1 MNNNFYQWH
10 DERMV
15 GFEMQEINRAVE
27 QDRLLKEAGLYKQNL
42 LLRAVE
48 ALRNLLITRKKPS
61 QSQSSME
68 QRPYQSPS
76 KRAAS

>member
-1 MNNNFYQWH
+1 MNNNLYGWH

-42 LLRAVE
+42 LVRAVE

-61 QSQSSME
+61 QGQPSIE
-68 QRPYQSPS
+68 QRPYQSRS

>member
-1 MNNNFYQWH
+1 MNNNLYGWH

-42 LLRAVE
+42 LVRAVDT
-48 ALRNLLITRKKPS
+48 LRNLLSRGKQGS
-61 QSQSSME
+61 QAHRSVE
-68 QRPYQSPS
+68 QRSYPS
-76 KRAAS
+76 RSTRPAP